1 MTAIQESGTEK
12 FFKKTV
18 KPGKKWIL
26 EQVGRYDVNIDLNI
40 KPQIYFPDNFFLQV
54 IGRAGY
60 MEIATDDY
68 TSKDVNCEGISMST
82 VEDNSETETKNTS
95 KVLKHN

>member
-1 MTAIQESGTEK
+1 
-12 FFKKTV
+12 
-18 KPGKKWIL
+18 
-26 EQVGRYDVNIDLNI
+26 
-40 KPQIYFPDNFFLQV
+40 
-54 IGRAGY
+54 

-68 TSKDVNCEGISMST
+68 TGKDVNCEGISVST